1 MSDRI
6 LATILAIAASTMPST
21 ASSAMS
27 EAPRP
32 CQVLGGE
39 KLPASTGGAS
49 GICDA
54 IERAIAAEAPS
65 VNYSAEVRILSHS
78 AMKATVHVNGRQ
90 VADQQLSVMDRKL
103 NASSIERFAKALAV
117 EVAKAS
123 KS

>member
-6 LATILAIAASTMPST
+6 LPTILALAAIAVPSS
-21 ASSAMS
+21 ACAMS

-32 CQVLGGE
+32 CTVIGGE

-54 IERAIAAEAPS
+54 IEKAIAAEAPN
-65 VNYSAEVRILSHS
+65 VNYRAEVRILSHS
-78 AMKATVHVNGRQ
+78 AMKATVHANGRQ

-103 NASSIERFAKALAV
+103 NASSIERFAKALAI

>member
-6 LATILAIAASTMPST
+6 LATILAIAASTLPST
-21 ASSAMS
+21 ASAMS

>member
-6 LATILAIAASTMPST
+6 LATILAIAASAVP
-21 ASSAMS
+21 SSASGMS
-27 EAPRP
+27 EGPRP

-54 IERAIAAEAPS
+54 IEEAIAAEAPN
-65 VNYSAEVRILSHS
+65 VNYRAEVRILSHS

>member
-6 LATILAIAASTMPST
+6 LATLFAIAASAVPSS
-21 ASSAMS
+21 ACAMS
-27 EAPRP
+27 EGQRP

-39 KLPASTGGAS
+39 KLPAATGGTS

-54 IERAIAAEAPS
+54 IEKAIAAEAPN
-65 VNYSAEVRILSHS
+65 VNYRAEVRILSHS
-78 AMKATVHVNGRQ
+78 AMKATVHANGRQ

-103 NASSIERFAKALAV
+103 NASSIERFAKALAA
-117 EVAKAS
+117 EVAKAT